1 MVTPSS
7 IPSSATHG
15 PDADFSF
22 DEGSEEVLEDSE
34 DESIMK
40 KRVSNS
46 DKDDGGERKTEA
58 MGMCLLP
65 LSDLLSSFFFF
76 FSFFFLTY
84 WYNSLIVLHINF
96 P

>member
-1 MVTPSS
+1 MATPSS
-7 IPSSATHG
+7 IPSSAIRG

-22 DEGSEEVLEDSE
+22 DEGSEEVLKDSE
-34 DESIMK
+34 DEPIMK

-76 FSFFFLTY
+76 FSFFLF
-84 WYNSLIVLHINF
+84 F
-96 P
+96 FFF